1 MLSLRLYNFTYFSTD
16 VLFCR
21 HCRQEFLQEAWYL
34 LSNCSQKLPHAS
46 VHRVCSTH
54 DWTTRKSLR
63 PWMSLDTP
71 LIYTVP
77 VQCIYSAF
85 EVFYVLKLNLY
96 YMKKEAVKEKS
107 LIPSKA
113 PGRVIWLNIVILI
126 LQLNDCTS
134 RHTPRIHFAQVT
146 HIQRCSLKHC

>member
-1 MLSLRLYNFTYFSTD
+1 
-16 VLFCR
+16 
-21 HCRQEFLQEAWYL
+21 
-34 LSNCSQKLPHAS
+34 
-46 VHRVCSTH
+46 
-54 DWTTRKSLR
+54 
-63 PWMSLDTP
+63 MSLDTP

-134 RHTPRIHFAQVT
+134 RYTPGIHFALVRR
-146 HIQRCSLKHC
+146 IQRCSLKHC